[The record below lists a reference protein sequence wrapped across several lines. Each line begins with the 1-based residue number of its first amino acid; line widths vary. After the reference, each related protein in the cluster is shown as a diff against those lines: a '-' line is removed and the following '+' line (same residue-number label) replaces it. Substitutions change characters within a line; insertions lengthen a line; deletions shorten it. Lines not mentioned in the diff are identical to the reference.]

1 MNHEASIIVPIYNE
15 INSLNSLCF
24 KLKDTFKHNKIKYI
38 FIDDGSKDGSVNW
51 LKNNLK
57 LFLVKTNLN

>member
-1 MNHEASIIVPIYNE
+1 MNHEASIVVPIYNE

-38 FIDDGSKDGSVNW
+38 FIDDGSKDG
-51 LKNNLK
+51 KCK
-57 LFLVKTNLN
+57 LA